1 MVSRKEYGPKVDIW
15 SLGIMIIEMIEGEP
29 PYLNET
35 PLRALYLI
43 ATNGTP
49 KLKEPE
55 NLSSSLKKF
64 LDWCLCVEPEDRA
77 SATELLHDEYITEIA
92 EANSSLAPLV
102 KLARLKKVAENM
114 DADEDNDDDNDNEH
128 INKTNNCD
136 DNNDSKETVNLDV
149 TEDDK
154 QK

>member
-1 MVSRKEYGPKVDIW
+1 MTKLEKKYDELENFWSPTVRLYVDYFFTTNTKDLYNYRK
-15 SLGIMIIEMIEGEP
+15 
-29 PYLNET
+29 LN
-35 PLRALYLI
+35 
-43 ATNGTP
+43 
-49 KLKEPE
+49 
-55 NLSSSLKKF
+55 SLKKF